1 MRCAAIQDQAPPYRV
16 APVRGRRH
24 MPVSLRPP
32 TKGRKGNTSAH
43 RRGGAAGKSS
53 KLFRWSSLS
62 IPRWLACFGD
72 FRAWS
77 GCVNARAG
85 ILRHALFVAIVAV
98 CGLVPVACGS
108 SASTNVTSPSAGGR
122 CEASVGAP
130 TSSFGPTG
138 GTGSVAVT
146 VARECTWHAASQA
159 GWITMTSAADG
170 QGNGTVSFRVAENG
184 DPVARQ
190 GALAVA
196 DRQVAVAQEPAP
208 CRFEVASAATGIG
221 PEGGELTVEVRGHP
235 ACTWTA
241 RSDVTWAAV
250 SPNTGKGNAVVHV
263 AVSRNPGTA
272 RQLSLVVA
280 GQAVNAMQRS
290 ADSPP
295 APTPAPTPAP
305 PGPAPA
311 PTPAPSPSPTPSP
324 APEPAPTPPAPA
336 PVPVRRIE
344 LSGRIS
350 DVSGTCPAI
359 QFDLGERTV
368 YTTDDTEFKKTAC
381 QKIDRGTELK
391 VEGMEM
397 SNGSVRADR
406 VTKE

>member
-1 MRCAAIQDQAPPYRV
+1 
-16 APVRGRRH
+16 
-24 MPVSLRPP
+24 
-32 TKGRKGNTSAH
+32 
-43 RRGGAAGKSS
+43 
-53 KLFRWSSLS
+53 
-62 IPRWLACFGD
+62 
-72 FRAWS
+72 
-77 GCVNARAG
+77 
-85 ILRHALFVAIVAV
+85 
-98 CGLVPVACGS
+98 
-108 SASTNVTSPSAGGR
+108 
-122 CEASVGAP
+122 
-130 TSSFGPTG
+130 
-138 GTGSVAVT
+138 
-146 VARECTWHAASQA
+146 
-159 GWITMTSAADG
+159 MTSAADG

-196 DRQVAVAQEPAP
+196 DRQVSVAQEPAP
-208 CRFEVASAATGIG
+208 CRFEVASAATAIA
-221 PEGGELTVEVRGHP
+221 PEGGELTVDVRGHP

-263 AVSRNPGTA
+263 AVSRNTGTA

-280 GQAVNAMQRS
+280 GQPVNAMQRS

-295 APTPAPTPAP
+295 APTPAPT
-305 PGPAPA
+305 
-311 PTPAPSPSPTPSP
+311 
-324 APEPAPTPPAPA
+324 PA

-359 QFDLGERTV
+359 TFELRGRTV

-397 SNGSVRADR
+397 SNGSVRGDR

>member
-1 MRCAAIQDQAPPYRV
+1 
-16 APVRGRRH
+16 
-24 MPVSLRPP
+24 
-32 TKGRKGNTSAH
+32 
-43 RRGGAAGKSS
+43 
-53 KLFRWSSLS
+53 
-62 IPRWLACFGD
+62 
-72 FRAWS
+72 
-77 GCVNARAG
+77 
-85 ILRHALFVAIVAV
+85 
-98 CGLVPVACGS
+98 
-108 SASTNVTSPSAGGR
+108 
-122 CEASVGAP
+122 
-130 TSSFGPTG
+130 
-138 GTGSVAVT
+138 
-146 VARECTWHAASQA
+146 
-159 GWITMTSAADG
+159 MTSAPDG

-208 CRFEVASAATGIG
+208 CRFDVASAATGIG
-221 PEGGELTVEVRGHP
+221 PEGGELTVDVRGHP

-250 SPNTGKGNAVVHV
+250 APNTGKGNAVVHV
-263 AVSRNPGTA
+263 AVSRNPGAA

-280 GQAVNAMQRS
+280 GQPVNAMQRS

-305 PGPAPA
+305 PAPAPA
-311 PTPAPSPSPTPSP
+311 PTPAPTPSP
-324 APEPAPTPPAPA
+324 APTPTPAPEPSPTPTPAPEPSPTPPAPA

-359 QFDLGERTV
+359 RFDLRGRAV
-368 YTTDDTEFKKTAC
+368 YTTDDTDFKKIAC